1 MSKSKDS
8 RWTGDEGWDEVI
20 EILVGSSNP
29 DEEAPTYVTA
39 LPRLKNEP
47 SLWFLFKGNRLPVRN
62 IRCNDSTNFFYGFG
76 DASGTSLGSS
86 FEKNGYVE
94 FEYGQ
99 WCTKSS
105 EESSNWRELKNVVE
119 AIKGFVKR
127 HELQG
132 SEIFIFTDN
141 STAEAAFWK
150 GLSTSEKL
158 FEERDGNAVLET
170 FGVVQKLPWFWE
182 FCLGS
187 SSGRRGSSC

>member
-76 DASGTSLGSS
+76 DESGTSFGSL

-99 WCTKSS
+99 WCTESS
-105 EESSNWRELKNVVE
+105 EESSNW
-119 AIKGFVKR
+119 
-127 HELQG
+127 
-132 SEIFIFTDN
+132 
-141 STAEAAFWK
+141 
-150 GLSTSEKL
+150 
-158 FEERDGNAVLET
+158 
-170 FGVVQKLPWFWE
+170 
-182 FCLGS
+182 
-187 SSGRRGSSC
+187 